1 MVIGDPYKFSIIF
14 DRVDKWNMSINDN
27 NGYLN
32 LSIDSEI
39 FPKKLINTI
48 VNTSLF
54 DIKNSLNN
62 IPVDTSIYN
71 MNTSEAFKTLYNLV
85 IQLNLKMIMT
95 IDTNYLQWH

>member
-39 FPKKLINTI
+39 FPKT
-48 VNTSLF
+48 VS
-54 DIKNSLNN
+54 
-62 IPVDTSIYN
+62 
-71 MNTSEAFKTLYNLV
+71 
-85 IQLNLKMIMT
+85 
-95 IDTNYLQWH
+95 

>member
-39 FPKKLINTI
+39 FPKKLI
-48 VNTSLF
+48 VARHAKSEKR
-54 DIKNSLNN
+54 KNA
-62 IPVDTSIYN
+62 
-71 MNTSEAFKTLYNLV
+71 E
-85 IQLNLKMIMT
+85 
-95 IDTNYLQWH
+95 

>member
-48 VNTSLF
+48 VNTLSL
-54 DIKNSLNN
+54 IH
-62 IPVDTSIYN
+62 I
-71 MNTSEAFKTLYNLV
+71 SEPTRPY
-85 IQLNLKMIMT
+85 
-95 IDTNYLQWH
+95 